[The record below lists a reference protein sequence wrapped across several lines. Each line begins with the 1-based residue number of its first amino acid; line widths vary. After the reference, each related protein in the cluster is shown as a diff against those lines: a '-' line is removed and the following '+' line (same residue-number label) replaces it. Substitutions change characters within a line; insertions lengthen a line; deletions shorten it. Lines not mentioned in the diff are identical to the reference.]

1 MENLSFWIWS
11 SLAVIVMY
19 PLVKRLPIPDVL
31 VFIIIGL
38 IGHALHWPTVALATV
53 HTRNIMMQL
62 VAVLLFLGGRQVPLS
77 TLRQVLAS
85 VIFLAT
91 IGVVLTA
98 AVVAVLV
105 NLANHVPWRTA
116 WLAGAI
122 LGNTDPAVVIPL
134 MASIKLKNRVRVTVE
149 AEAALNDVVTS
160 IMVVALISRTSGSG
174 LGLFVVFIQLVGWG
188 LLSGLTVGWLG
199 RWRYAKI
206 GIVQSVLSYTSATM
220 LGGSGFLAAYMA
232 GLINQSATDRV
243 TQLISELARGLLFII
258 LGTQIRW
265 QLVVANGIWPFV
277 VALSILLIVRPVLIV
292 LLKGDVRTQ
301 WSWRELMMLSWIR
314 ESGVVTAALA
324 IMVASY
330 HIPGY
335 AVFEPLALTA
345 ILLSIG
351 LQVPT
356 TRWVASRLHLLNGD
370 MEVSGVRD

>member
-277 VALSILLIVRPVLIV
+277 VALSILLIVRPVIII

>member
-277 VALSILLIVRPVLIV
+277 VALSILLIVRPVIII

-335 AVFEPLALTA
+335 AVLEPLALTA